1 MTVYEFIISE
11 IDKTTKVSDTADETL
26 VPLPYPFTAPCA
38 EKTFQE
44 TYYWDTYFTDKALL
58 ITGRGSQAENN
69 VKNLTYLLNGYGKIP
84 NGNRLHYLGRSQPPF
99 FGLMLND
106 ILERGGVFGGI
117 SLTQAYSALKKEYS
131 FWQTER
137 NTENGLNA
145 YGSDLTDEEY
155 LGNTG
160 VYTESHTEKYTERT
174 GIYLENTVRNGRH
187 VIAEYESGWDF
198 TPRFYTRCAD
208 FNAVDLNS
216 LLYADE
222 ILLSRWAEI
231 SGETTESEY
240 FSHKAK
246 ARKERIVKY
255 CFKDGVYYD
264 YDFVNGKVSDIVS
277 CASLFPFFVGADDD
291 KNAFLRALS
300 HLERKHGIVA
310 AKTESRNFQWAEPN
324 GWAPLTYVAVKAAHR
339 LDLKADAA
347 RLTEKYLSAT
357 DGIFAKTGRLWEKY
371 NAITGDLSVS
381 SEYGTPEML
390 GWSAGVYVALYEYAK
405 SGYSELV

>member
-1 MTVYEFIISE
+1 MTAYEFIISE
-11 IDKTTKVSDTADETL
+11 IDKTTKISDTTDETL
-26 VPLPYPFTAPCA
+26 IPLPYPFTAPCA

-44 TYYWDTYFTDKALL
+44 MYYWDTYFTNKALL
-58 ITGRGSQAENN
+58 LTGRDSQAANN
-69 VKNLTYLLNGYGKIP
+69 VKNLIYLLNRYGKIP

-99 FGLMLND
+99 LGLMLKD
-106 ILERGGVFGGI
+106 LLERGGI
-117 SLTQAYSALKKEYS
+117 SLTEAYAALKKEYS

-137 NTENGLNA
+137 STESGLNA

-160 VYTESHTEKYTERT
+160 VYNEIHTEKYTERT
-174 GIYLENTVRNGRH
+174 GIFIENTMQNAKH

-198 TPRFYTRCAD
+198 TPRFYAGCAD

-222 ILLSRWAEI
+222 KLLSRWAEL
-231 SGETTESEY
+231 SGERTESEY

-255 CFKDGVYYD
+255 CFKNGVYYD
-264 YDFVNGKVSDIVS
+264 YDFINGKVSAIVS

-291 KNAFLRALS
+291 KNAFLRVLS
-300 HLERKHGIVA
+300 QLEREHGVVA

-324 GWAPLTYVAVKAAHR
+324 GWAPLNYIAVKAADR
-339 LDLKADAA
+339 LNLKADAA

-371 NAITGDLSVS
+371 NAITGDMCVS

-390 GWSAGVYVALYEYAK
+390 GWSAGVYVALYEYEK
-405 SGYSELV
+405 SGYRELI